1 MGMASTRA
9 LLEHDGSRASVGRM
23 KSFTVTP
30 THVFAFPRSGTT
42 SLSEWLGKDNA
53 SHEYNMTAV
62 ARLYSDVG
70 KLDPLSWQRFLTAR
84 ELGLAGK
91 TDITTNLFVFAKRY
105 IEETECRPLLLLRN
119 PVAWCASFFD
129 MFAGIGLG
137 LQKPPCAA
145 EIISALHA
153 WGHPPWGSQRL
164 RAILLE
170 TRFLD
175 RRDLQEQITAEFLL
189 EWCDHAKSLLDLSI
203 NHHFPY
209 ITTSM
214 FDDPCKIAQFFPSC
228 QGLAD
233 RPIPRSNSGQHS
245 QLIASIIKRFVT
257 VDLQLSGN
265 AADDRDA
272 IEHFHG
278 VLKTYMPGEQFL
290 SA

>member
-1 MGMASTRA
+1 MELASTRA
-9 LLEHDGSRASVGRM
+9 LLVHDGSKAPVGRM
-23 KSFTVTP
+23 NPFTVNP

-42 SLSEWLGKDNA
+42 SLSEWLGRERA

-62 ARLYSDVG
+62 ARLNSDVG
-70 KLDPLSWQRFLTAR
+70 KLDQLSWKRFLTAR

-105 IEETECRPLLLLRN
+105 IEATDCRPLILLRN

-129 MFAGIGLG
+129 MFAGIHSG
-137 LQKPPCAA
+137 LQETPCSAD
-145 EIISALHA
+145 IISALHA

-170 TRFLD
+170 TKYLD
-175 RRDLQEQITAEFLL
+175 CRDLQEQITAEFLL
-189 EWCDHAKSLLDLSI
+189 EWCDHAKSLLVLSI

-214 FDDPCKIAQFFPSC
+214 FNDPFKMAQFFPDC
-228 QGLAD
+228 QGLAE

-245 QLIASIIKRFVT
+245 QLIASIIKLFVT
-257 VDLQLSGN
+257 VDLQLTGN
-265 AADDRDA
+265 AADDREA

-278 VLKTYMPGEQFL
+278 VLKTYK
-290 SA
+290 S

>member
-1 MGMASTRA
+1 MNP
-9 LLEHDGSRASVGRM
+9 
-23 KSFTVTP
+23 FTVNP

-42 SLSEWLGKDNA
+42 SLSEWLGKERA

-62 ARLYSDVG
+62 ARLNSDIG
-70 KLDPLSWQRFLTAR
+70 KLDPLSWKRFLTAR

-105 IEETECRPLLLLRN
+105 IEKTECRPLILLRN

-129 MFAGIGLG
+129 MFAGIGMG
-137 LQKPPCAA
+137 LRESPCTADT
-145 EIISALHA
+145 ISGLHA

-164 RAILLE
+164 RAILME

-175 RRDLQEQITAEFLL
+175 RRELQEQITAEFLL

-203 NHHFPY
+203 NHHLPY

-214 FDDPCKIAQFFPSC
+214 FNDQYRISQFFPNC
-228 QGLAD
+228 QDLTD
-233 RPIPRSNSGQHS
+233 RPIPRSNTGQHS
-245 QLIASIIKRFVT
+245 QLIASIIMQFVA

-265 AADDRDA
+265 AADDRAA

-278 VLKTYMPGEQFL
+278 VLKTHRLRNQNTTT
-290 SA
+290 